1 MEAVGIKEDKMRKG
15 QKFRIRKRTYRNFVW
30 VMKQIMAKGY
40 DQDEAWKT
48 TNHFFNQ
55 LEDYP
60 NGISIEKMVEQV
72 LPYDEWIKE
81 VRN

>member
-1 MEAVGIKEDKMRKG
+1 
-15 QKFRIRKRTYRNFVW
+15 
-30 VMKQIMAKGY
+30 MKQIMAKGY